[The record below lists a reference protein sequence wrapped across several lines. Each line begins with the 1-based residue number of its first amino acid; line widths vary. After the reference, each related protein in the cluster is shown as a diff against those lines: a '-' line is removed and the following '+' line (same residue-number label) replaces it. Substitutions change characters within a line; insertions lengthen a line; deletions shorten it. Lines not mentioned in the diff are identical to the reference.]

1 MAYQPIENYA
11 MIGDMHTVALVGK
24 NGSIDWL
31 CVPHFDSPSVFAAI
45 LDDQKGGRFCIA
57 PVDDNVTCKQFYWP
71 ETNVLITRFLAPHGA
86 AELSDF
92 MPVGTTVP
100 GGKKSHQI
108 IRRLTAVRGTIEF
121 IMECRPAFDY
131 ARAGHTTR
139 IEDGGAT
146 FESEQL
152 TLGLAAHTPMR
163 NDGKGVVSNFSL
175 NEGETA
181 VFVLQEVSAGA
192 GCGVCFQEEE
202 AEVMFRHTVDYWRKW
217 LSKCRYEG
225 RWREIVHRSALALK
239 LLTFEPTG
247 AIVAA
252 PTTSLPEGIGGERNW
267 DYRYTWIRDSAFTI
281 YAFMRLGFTE
291 EAGRFMNFLTGICT
305 SCGNTDSPLQIMYGI
320 DGRTDLTEETL
331 AHLEG
336 YMGSKPVRIGNAA
349 YGQLQ
354 LDIYGELLD
363 AAYLFNKYG
372 TPISY
377 DIWLSLRQLVD
388 WVCDN
393 WHHMDAGVWE
403 VRSGPQ
409 HFVYSKLMCWVALDR
424 GLRLADKR
432 SFPADRDRWLK
443 ARDSIYEEIMEKG
456 WNRSRQAFVQHYG
469 SETLDAANLMMPLV
483 FYLSPTDPRMLKTL
497 EAVLMPPEK
506 GGLVSNN
513 LVYRYNVGE
522 ASDGLSGEEGTFNIC
537 TFWLVEALTRAGRFN
552 PQLLDE
558 ARLMFER
565 MLGFANHVGLYA
577 EETGHSGEALGNFP
591 QAFTHLAL
599 ISAAFNLDRA
609 LGAGT

>member
-1 MAYQPIENYA
+1 MSYQPIENYA
-11 MIGDMHTVALVGK
+11 MIGDMHTVALVGM

-31 CVPHFDSPSVFAAI
+31 CIPHFDSPSVFASI
-45 LDDQKGGRFCIA
+45 LDDEKGGRFGIT
-57 PVDDNVTCKQFYWP
+57 PINDRVTCKQFYWP
-71 ETNVLITRFLAPHGA
+71 ETNVLITRFLAPDGA

-92 MPVGTTVP
+92 MPVGTVAP
-100 GGKKSHQI
+100 DGRHSHQLV
-108 IRRLTAVRGTIEF
+108 RRLTAVRGRIGF
-121 IMECRPAFDY
+121 FMECRPAFNY
-131 ARAGHTTR
+131 ARTKHETK
-139 IEDGGAT
+139 IENGGAT
-146 FESEQL
+146 FHSDAL
-152 TLGLAAHTPMR
+152 TLGLAAHTPLEA
-163 NDGKGVVSNFSL
+163 DGDGVISQFSL

-181 VFVLQEVSAGA
+181 VFVLREVRPGV
-192 GCGVCFQEEE
+192 GCGACLFEEE
-202 AEVMFRHTVDYWRKW
+202 AELLFRNTVNFWRKW
-217 LSKCRYEG
+217 LSRCKYTG

-252 PTTSLPEGIGGERNW
+252 PTASIPEGVGGERNW

-305 SCGNTDSPLQIMYGI
+305 SCSGNDSPLQIMYGI
-320 DGRTDLTEETL
+320 DGRTELVEETL
-331 AHLEG
+331 GHLDG

-349 YGQLQ
+349 YKQLQ

-377 DIWLSLRQLVD
+377 EIWLSLSRLVD

-393 WHHMDAGVWE
+393 WHRRDAGIWE
-403 VRSGPQ
+403 VRSGQ
-409 HFVYSKLMCWVALDR
+409 QEFVYSKLMCWVALDR

-432 SFPADRDRWLK
+432 SFPADRERWMK
-443 ARDSIYEEIMEKG
+443 ARDSIYQEIMEKG
-456 WNRSRQAFVQHYG
+456 WNQSRQAFVQYYG
-469 SETLDAANLMMPLV
+469 SDILDAANLIMPLV
-483 FYLSPTDPRMLKTL
+483 FYLSPTDPKMLKTL
-497 EAVLMPPEK
+497 EAVLLPPEK
-506 GGLVSNN
+506 GGLLANN
-513 LVYRYNVGE
+513 LVYRYNTKE
-522 ASDGLSGEEGTFNIC
+522 TSDGLSGEEGTFNIC

-552 PQLLDE
+552 PPLLDE

-565 MLGFANHVGLYA
+565 MLGFSNHVGLYA

-609 LGAGT
+609 LGAGM